1 MWLPI
6 CVLNDIKQGE
16 ISKRLTDASIL
27 QSNIKF
33 MEERE
38 VLPKDWTK
46 RMIDPSRLATAI
58 AFVQVVTK
66 AKEDHHKGENEE
78 EKAKN
83 SIVQNLEEEK
93 RGKE

>member
-1 MWLPI
+1 
-6 CVLNDIKQGE
+6 
-16 ISKRLTDASIL
+16 
-27 QSNIKF
+27 
-33 MEERE
+33 
-38 VLPKDWTK
+38 
-46 RMIDPSRLATAI
+46 MIDPSRLATAI